1 MFQLK
6 KQRAVESSFVSLFDE
21 NGVEFLIKSRLSV
34 QIDFDLDLE
43 IQAELLD
50 VLPFSLLQDDSKL
63 CAGLI
68 TQDVLTQ
75 EMKIL
80 PACRTALC
88 SEGLPI
94 KFYSAFWDLLGPGL
108 LSVLNGCFS
117 RGFLPLSQ
125 REDLFHKNDDP
136 QDLKNWRL
144 NFAS

>member
-1 MFQLK
+1 M
-6 KQRAVESSFVSLFDE
+6 S
-21 NGVEFLIKSRLSV
+21 
-34 QIDFDLDLE
+34 
-43 IQAELLD
+43 
-50 VLPFSLLQDDSKL
+50 
-63 CAGLI
+63 GLI
-68 TQDVLTQ
+68 TQGELTQ

-80 PACRTALC
+80 PAGRTALG

-94 KFYSAFWDLLGPGL
+94 EFYSAFWDLLGPDL